1 MTPMAPRTM
10 TIVRASALAAA
21 VVAGLAS
28 PPSSAQSG
36 APVPGEAG
44 LTGTLAKVAR
54 SGEVRLGYREDAPP
68 FSFLDRA
75 GRPVGYSLDLCNA
88 IVEAMAERLGRDDLT
103 IAYRKVTAETRLAAV
118 EDGAIDLECGST
130 TATRER
136 AEAVSFSPLIFVAG
150 TKVLVPKGTRWPD
163 FRSLAGKTIAVTLG
177 TTNAAAIRA
186 LDAKFHLGVKLV
198 ESPDH
203 EQSYKLLEEGA
214 VDGFATDDILLAGL
228 VARHKAQDKF
238 AVAGELLSYEP
249 YGIVYAHDDKPME
262 AVIDRA
268 FRALVVGHEIDP
280 LYDRWFRRRL
290 PNGDRFAVPMSPQLE
305 NAWKAFE
312 TPIAPDRE

>member
-1 MTPMAPRTM
+1 MKSVPTSPYVFFGSTVIAAVIGGLVSPTA
-10 TIVRASALAAA
+10 TSLAASE
-21 VVAGLAS
+21 LAS
-28 PPSSAQSG
+28 RSFASDSAAASIAASNAASIPASSATS
-36 APVPGEAG
+36 A
-44 LTGTLAKVAR
+44 VA
-54 SGEVRLGYREDAPP
+54 SP
-68 FSFLDRA
+68 
-75 GRPVGYSLDLCNA
+75 
-88 IVEAMAERLGRDDLT
+88 
-103 IAYRKVTAETRLAAV
+103 V

-163 FRSLAGKTIAVTLG
+163 FRSLAGKTIAVTHG
-177 TTNAAAIRA
+177 TTNAAAIRG

-305 NAWKAFE
+305 NAWKAFA
-312 TPIAPDRE
+312 TPIEPEPE